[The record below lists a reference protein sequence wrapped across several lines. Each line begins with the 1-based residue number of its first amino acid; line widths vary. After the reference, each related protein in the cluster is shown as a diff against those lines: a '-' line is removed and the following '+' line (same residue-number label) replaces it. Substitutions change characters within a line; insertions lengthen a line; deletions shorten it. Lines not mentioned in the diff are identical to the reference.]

1 MLSSDLCY
9 DASNY
14 YIDFDNLERKLS
26 DKRTTL
32 MILYNPHNPIG
43 KVWDRETLERLPNL
57 KVDNFI

>member
-1 MLSSDLCY
+1 
-9 DASNY
+9 
-14 YIDFDNLERKLS
+14 
-26 DKRTTL
+26 